1 MTAKEFYTIFLRNPQ
16 VCTDSRNITPGCLFF
31 ALTGDS
37 FNGNLFAAD
46 ALSSGA
52 SFAVVDDP
60 AVVSGSNYTLVK
72 NVLEFLQ
79 ELASFHR
86 SQLNIPVVALTGTNG
101 KTTTK
106 ELIQSV
112 LKQQYRVVGTSGN
125 LNNHI
130 GVPLTLLSAGPET
143 EILVVEMGANHPG
156 EIAFLCDIARPTHG
170 LITNVGK
177 AHLEG
182 FGSFDGVVVT
192 KSELFRFVSRTGG
205 TWFLNSD
212 DEHLSAI
219 AGDYPS
225 ITYGSDGSP
234 SVKGIAEAGGYQLAA
249 SVSLPDQSEFVAKTS
264 LTGNYNLYNVLA
276 AAAVGYQFGMSAVK
290 IRAGIEGYMPSNMR
304 SQWKVT
310 AGNRLLL
317 DAYNA
322 NPSSMALAIRHFASL
337 NLPMSVLILGDMFEL
352 GNESAVEHAEIVR
365 LVRTFSFHAVYL
377 AGKEFFNC
385 ARGPGLQAFPDTE
398 SLIAELQRNP
408 LQGCTILV
416 KGSRGMKLEKSLD
429 YL

>member
-31 ALTGDS
+31 ALTGES

-46 ALSSGA
+46 ALTAGA
-52 SFAVVDDP
+52 SCALVDDP
-60 AVVSGSNYTLVK
+60 SVVRGSEYILVK

-86 SQLNIPVVALTGTNG
+86 NQLTIPVLALTGTNG

-106 ELIQSV
+106 ELIHSV
-112 LKQQYRVVGTSGN
+112 LKQQYRVVSTSGN

-143 EILVVEMGANHPG
+143 EILVVEMGANHQG
-156 EIAFLCDIARPTHG
+156 EIAFLCNIARPTHG

-182 FGSFDGVVVT
+182 FGSFEGVVRT
-192 KSELFRFVSRTGG
+192 KSELFGFVSHAGG

-212 DEHLSAI
+212 DEHLSVI

-225 ITYGSDGSP
+225 ITYGSTGTP
-234 SVKGIAEAGGYQLAA
+234 SVRGFAESGGYQLTA
-249 SVSLPDQSEFVAKTS
+249 SVSMPDQSGFVAKTS

-276 AAAVGYQFGMSAVK
+276 AAAIGFQFGMSADK
-290 IRAGIEGYMPSNMR
+290 IRAGIEGYSPSNMR

-322 NPSSMALAIRHFASL
+322 NPSSMALAIRHFALL
-337 NLPMSVLILGDMFEL
+337 NLPKSVLILGDMFEL
-352 GNESAVEHAEIVR
+352 GNESAAEHAEIIR

-385 ARGPGLQAFPDTE
+385 AQGSGFRAFPDTE
-398 SLIAELQRNP
+398 GLIAELQQNP
-408 LQGCTILV
+408 LQGCTILI